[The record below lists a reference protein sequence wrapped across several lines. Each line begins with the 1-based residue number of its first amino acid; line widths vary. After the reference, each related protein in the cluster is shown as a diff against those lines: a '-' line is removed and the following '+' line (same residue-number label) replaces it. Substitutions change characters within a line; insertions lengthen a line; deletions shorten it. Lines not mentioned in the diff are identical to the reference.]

1 MAHRPLHVCLLT
13 RSLDAGGAERQLAE
27 LARHLDKRRFEVTV
41 LTFYPGGLLRREVE
55 QAPGVR
61 LVSLDK
67 TGRWDAARFGARLIG
82 TLRRLRPD
90 VVHGYLDVANL
101 LAWLGGRAAG
111 AKVVWGVRGSDRN
124 LDWYDWSFRAA
135 VRTGAALSRHV
146 DLVIF
151 NSHAGLRHHV
161 DHHGFCRRNTA
172 VVPNGIDTGRF
183 RPRPEARQRVRRA
196 WGVTESEFL
205 FGLVGRLDPMKG
217 HRAFLDAMARLA
229 RRRPRIRAVC
239 IGDGP
244 AETARR
250 LAASAA
256 ARALG
261 GRLRWESARPDVEC
275 AFAALD
281 GLVMS
286 SVNGEGFPNVV
297 GEAMAAGVPSVVTAV
312 GDAAL
317 LLADPQRTVPPGD
330 PERLARACERLLD
343 RPPAE
348 RARIGVADRRR
359 IVDHFS
365 AQRLA
370 ERTGDLLR
378 RVASCA

>member
-1 MAHRPLHVCLLT
+1 MAHRLLRVCFLA

-27 LARHLDKRRFEVTV
+27 LVRHLDKRRFEVTV
-41 LTFYPGGLLRREVE
+41 LTFYPGGLLRSEVA

-61 LVSLDK
+61 LVCLDK
-67 TGRWDAARFGARLIG
+67 AGRWDAARFGARLAR
-82 TLRRLRPD
+82 TLRRRRPH
-90 VVHGYLDVANL
+90 VVHGYLDAANL
-101 LAWLGGRAAG
+101 FAWAGGRAAG

-135 VRTGAALSRHV
+135 VRAGAVLSRHV

-161 DHHGFCRRNTA
+161 DRHGFCRRNTA
-172 VVPNGIDTGRF
+172 VVPNGIDTERF
-183 RPRPEARQRVRRA
+183 RPRPEARRRVRRA
-196 WGVTESEFL
+196 WGVAESEFL
-205 FGLVGRLDPMKG
+205 FGLVGRLDPMKD
-217 HRAFLDAMARLA
+217 HDAFLDAMARLA
-229 RRRPRIRAVC
+229 RRRSGIRAVC
-239 IGDGP
+239 VGDGP

-250 LAASAA
+250 LADSPAA
-256 ARALG
+256 QALG
-261 GRLRWESARPDVEC
+261 DRLRWEPAGPDVEC
-275 AFAALD
+275 ALAALD

-297 GEAMAAGVPSVVTAV
+297 GEAMATEVPSIVTAV

-330 PERLARACERLLD
+330 PGLLARACEQLLD
-343 RPPAE
+343 RSAAE
-348 RARIGVADRRR
+348 RGRMAAADRRR

-365 AQRLA
+365 VQQLA

-378 RVASCA
+378 RVTFGS